1 MNTYVSILIITA
13 LIGLLNTLYLSYCTL
28 MQKPVA
34 CWFLP
39 EEWCRKVQYS
49 PHSRTFGIPNPY
61 LGLIM
66 ISLILI
72 LTYLFLQS
80 VVPFWIIFAVITAG
94 FLFSNY
100 FTYVQIVIIKA
111 LCTWCVLS
119 ALVFTV
125 LFIAS
130 SLQMKLVYASQ

>member
-13 LIGLLNTLYLSYCTL
+13 LIRLLNTLYLSYCTL

-100 FTYVQIVIIKA
+100 LLMCK
-111 LCTWCVLS
+111 LLS
-119 ALVFTV
+119 LKPSVRGV
-125 LFIAS
+125 YYQLWYS
-130 SLQMKLVYASQ
+130 RCYSLPHPCR